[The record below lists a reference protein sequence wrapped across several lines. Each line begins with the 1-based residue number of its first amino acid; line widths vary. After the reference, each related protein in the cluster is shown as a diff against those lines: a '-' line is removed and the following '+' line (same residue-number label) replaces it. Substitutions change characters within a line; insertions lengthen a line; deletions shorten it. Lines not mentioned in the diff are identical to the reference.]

1 MNLNQL
7 KLFHLAVKRKSLSVA
22 ARELNITQP
31 AVSKGIQRLQEHY
44 EVRLARRA
52 GRRLELTEAGEAL
65 YRISE
70 KVFELEKLADDCMR
84 EHQEKG
90 RKRIR
95 IDAGE
100 SFGAYYLPAFINRFN
115 QSNPETR
122 VVVEI
127 LPDHRVVENTLNLE
141 NDVGFTSLPVKNRK
155 LRVREVLEDELVIIV
170 RPDNPLARKEKI
182 EAGDLEGRTMI
193 MHEQGSVFQRV
204 IESLVEKESISM
216 VMPMTLSNNEAIKRA
231 VEGDAGIAMISRKA
245 AEKEIES
252 GRLAAI
258 PLADR
263 TISRKFCMIL
273 HKEKHVS
280 RSLRRLID
288 LIPFS
293 KPSGNR

>member
-7 KLFHLAVKRKSLSVA
+7 KLFHLAVKRKSLSIA

-31 AVSKGIQRLQEHY
+31 AVSKGIQRLQEYY
-44 EVRLARRA
+44 EVKLAHRV
-52 GRRLELTEAGEAL
+52 GKRLELTEAGEAL
-65 YRISE
+65 FRISR

-84 EHQEKG
+84 EYQEEG
-90 RKRIR
+90 QKRIR

-115 QSNPETR
+115 HSNPEIR

-170 RPDNPLARKEKI
+170 KPDHPLAEKEKI
-182 EAGDLEGRTMI
+182 EARDLAGRTMI

-204 IESLVEKESISM
+204 IEGLMEKEGISIA
-216 VMPMTLSNNEAIKRA
+216 MPMTLSNNEAIKRA

-263 TISRKFCMIL
+263 TISRKFYMIY
-273 HKEKHVS
+273 HKEKHLS
-280 RSLRRLID
+280 APLQSLVD
-288 LIPFS
+288 LMLT
-293 KPSGNR
+293 